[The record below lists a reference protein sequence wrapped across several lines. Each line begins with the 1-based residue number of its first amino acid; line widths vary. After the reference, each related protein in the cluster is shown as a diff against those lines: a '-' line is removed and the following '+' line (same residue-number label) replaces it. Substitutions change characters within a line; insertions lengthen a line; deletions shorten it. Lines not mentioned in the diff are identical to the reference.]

1 MRGRAVELV
10 TTDNV
15 RLVARWWRATSPRAS
30 VVLAHGFGAGVSE
43 ARLVGLADALR
54 EAGLDV
60 LAYDA
65 RGHGGSGGEA
75 TLGDRERLDVAAAV
89 DTAPPERPV
98 ILVGASMGAIAALR
112 YAASAPGLVA
122 GVVSVS
128 CPAEWRLPRNARG
141 ILSALLTQT
150 GLGRAVARRWMGVRI
165 ASRGARSAPPVELIG
180 AVGAP
185 VAVLHGRR
193 DPFMGAHDA
202 ELLYEAAAEP
212 RRLDLVEDLGHAFD
226 GPVAAPVLTD
236 VDWCLAES
244 VSGAPQPRRAAGA

>member
-1 MRGRAVELV
+1 VELV

-150 GLGRAVARRWMGVRI
+150 CVGREVARRWIGVRI
-165 ASRGARSAPPVELIG
+165 ASRCDRPAPPVELIG
-180 AVGAP
+180 RVGAP

-193 DPFMGAHDA
+193 DPFIGVHDA
-202 ELLYEAAAEP
+202 ELLYAAAADP
-212 RRLDLVEDLGHAFD
+212 RRLDVVDDVGHAFE
-226 GPVAAPVLTD
+226 GRVAAPVLTD